1 MEDSLLYIVI
11 FVLLVFLSALFSATE
26 TAYFN
31 LKSYNEISN
40 DIRKLLSKPRRLLVF
55 LLTGNTIVNVA
66 IGSISASLAIS
77 LYSEGDTDINFILF
91 VQVIIITFIVL
102 VFGEIIPKTYAIK
115 KSNHLSKLMSKPLK
129 FFMLL
134 FYPIT
139 YVLYIFSKLISKLFP
154 IEKEK
159 VFDSEEELKI
169 LTEIVEEEG
178 TIDEFESDMIQS
190 VIEFNDKLVKE
201 IFTPRVD
208 IVGIESNTNLDEIMD
223 LIANKKF
230 SKIPVYEDNI
240 DNIKGVL
247 YAKDIIP
254 YLIGSRPKINLL
266 QLSRTP
272 FFIPETKPIDE
283 LLDDFKLKRTNI
295 AIVVDEWG
303 GTSGLITLEDVVEEV
318 MGELQDPYDHEEYH
332 ITKKD
337 SNAIIVDGGIKI
349 YDLEENIELQFPDD
363 REYDTLAGF
372 ILDSLGNIPKPG
384 EMVNFENFSFKV
396 INLELNRIDKVEIR
410 KKS

>member
-208 IVGIESNTNLDEIMD
+208 IVGIESNTNLDEVMD

-230 SKIPVYEDNI
+230 SKIPVFEDNI

>member
-77 LYSEGDTDINFILF
+77 VYSEGDTDINFILF
-91 VQVIIITFIVL
+91 VQVIIITLIVL

-115 KSNHLSKLMSKPLK
+115 KSNHLSILMSKPLK
-129 FFMLL
+129 FLMLL

-208 IVGIESNTNLDEIMD
+208 IVGIESNTNLDEVMD

-230 SKIPVYEDNI
+230 SKIPVFEDNI

>member
-77 LYSEGDTDINFILF
+77 VYSEGDTDINFILF
-91 VQVIIITFIVL
+91 VQVIIITLIVL

-115 KSNHLSKLMSKPLK
+115 KSNHLSTLMSKPLK
-129 FFMLL
+129 FLMLL

-159 VFDSEEELKI
+159 VFDTEEELKI

-208 IVGIESNTNLDEIMD
+208 IVGIESNTNLDEVMD

>member
-1 MEDSLLYIVI
+1 M
-11 FVLLVFLSALFSATE
+11 
-26 TAYFN
+26 
-31 LKSYNEISN
+31 
-40 DIRKLLSKPRRLLVF
+40 LSKPRRLLVF

-77 LYSEGDTDINFILF
+77 VYSEGDTDINFILF
-91 VQVIIITFIVL
+91 VQVIIITLIVL

-115 KSNHLSKLMSKPLK
+115 KSNHLSILMSKPLK
-129 FFMLL
+129 FLMLL

-208 IVGIESNTNLDEIMD
+208 IVGIESNTNLDEVMD

-230 SKIPVYEDNI
+230 SKIPVFEDNI